1 MANYNYE
8 ECAITPIR
16 DIVKHAAE
24 TSQND
29 NDGLGFSF
37 LGRIVHD
44 LWGEKIIRAKRGSST
59 ERHYVYLNLK
69 WPRIEPLDNKF
80 NQEENEL
87 NLSPSLSEE
96 F

>member
-8 ECAITPIR
+8 EGAITPTR

-37 LGRIVHD
+37 LSRIVHD
-44 LWGEKIIRAKRGSST
+44 IWREKFIRGKIGSST
-59 ERHYVYLNLK
+59 ESHWADYLN
-69 WPRIEPLDNKF
+69 EV
-80 NQEENEL
+80 
-87 NLSPSLSEE
+87 
-96 F
+96 